1 VIVAAKLRHTKKQNN
16 SSTHS
21 DSPGKIGKS
30 FRGVAQL
37 AEQRSPKPCVAGSNP
52 VTPAKTSPAF
62 WRVLFLWVSG
72 ANQVRLRTSI
82 ASEEL
87 SEAKILSPLQEIA
100 PKGYSGRSESAG
112 TRNCRGGMPTS
123 PQRCGTYSAIG
134 STTALVRDCAIFRT
148 LIRPSWMSRSFRT
161 KPTFPLGVLSVL
173 RHLTTT
179 RCWFSMSSPSQL
191 QG

>member
-1 VIVAAKLRHTKKQNN
+1 MIVAAKLRHTKKQNN

-72 ANQVRLRTSI
+72 AYQVRLRTSI

-87 SEAKILSPLQEIA
+87 SEAKILSPLQKKPRRATRGEVSRQGLGIVA
-100 PKGYSGRSESAG
+100 AGCRQVPRDAERTQRSVRRPRLFA
-112 TRNCRGGMPTS
+112 
-123 PQRCGTYSAIG
+123 
-134 STTALVRDCAIFRT
+134 TA
-148 LIRPSWMSRSFRT
+148 RSFER
-161 KPTFPLGVLSVL
+161 
-173 RHLTTT
+173 
-179 RCWFSMSSPSQL
+179 
-191 QG
+191 